1 MHNPKESDV
10 THGSAHLVGSSEHIE
25 AERVGR
31 PHAPSVPAAP
41 RTDLPQG
48 LDAGLFKLAFRH
60 HAAGVA
66 VITADAG
73 QGPVGMTVTSVFSVS
88 AEPPLLVFAAS
99 AHSSAAAT
107 IANADTVVVHLLA
120 SAQLPI
126 ARLCATKGVDRFA
139 DPAMWDRL
147 PTGEPYYVD
156 TPVWIRGRIINTMD
170 AGDSKVIVVHA
181 LEAHAPDEDV
191 RPLVYHNRTWHELS
205 ERSVIADTVQA
216 G

>member
-1 MHNPKESDV
+1 V
-10 THGSAHLVGSSEHIE
+10 TNGSANQLSSSET
-25 AERVGR
+25 VGMD
-31 PHAPSVPAAP
+31 AAS
-41 RTDLPQG
+41 TPQGFPPG
-48 LDAGLFKLAFRH
+48 LDAASFKLAFRH

-73 QGPVGMTVTSVFSVS
+73 QGPVGMTATSVFSVS

-107 IANADTVVVHLLA
+107 ISNSETVVVHLLA
-120 SAQLPI
+120 SEQLPI

-139 DPAMWDRL
+139 DASMWDRL
-147 PTGEPYYVD
+147 PTGEPYYVG

-181 LEAHAPDEDV
+181 LEAHTPEDDV
-191 RPLVYHNRTWHELS
+191 TPLVYHNRTWHELS
-205 ERSVIADTVQA
+205 ERSLISGEV
-216 G
+216 

>member
-1 MHNPKESDV
+1 M
-10 THGSAHLVGSSEHIE
+10 THGSANLIGDSERIEAQHIE
-25 AERVGR
+25 AQHVDAE
-31 PHAPSVPAAP
+31 ASTAPAAAVAA
-41 RTDLPQG
+41 RTELPPG
-48 LDAGLFKLAFRH
+48 LDAALFKLAFRH

-66 VITADAG
+66 VVTADAG

-139 DPAMWDRL
+139 DTTMWDRL

-181 LEAHAPDEDV
+181 LEAHAPDADV
-191 RPLVYHNRTWHELS
+191 DPLVYHNRTWHELS
-205 ERSVIADTVQA
+205 ERSMISDTVQA
-216 G
+216 S